1 MVAAWIRALTG
12 VGPSIASGSH
22 TWSGNCALLPTAP
35 QKISSAIPAI
45 CQYWIWPP
53 MYSAGSF
60 WKTSGKLS
68 VPTVVQ
74 MAMIPSENPRSPTR
88 LTMKAFFAARAADRR
103 RYQKPISR

>member
-1 MVAAWIRALTG
+1 MVAAWMRALTG

-22 TWSGNCALLPTAP
+22 TWSGNCALLPMAP
-35 QKISSAIPAI
+35 PKIRRAIPAI
-45 CQYWIWPP
+45 CHGWIWRPRTGL
-53 MYSAGSF
+53 GSF

-74 MAMIPSENPRSPTR
+74 MAMIPSAKPRSPTR
-88 LTMKAFFAARAADRR
+88 LTMKAFLAASAAERR